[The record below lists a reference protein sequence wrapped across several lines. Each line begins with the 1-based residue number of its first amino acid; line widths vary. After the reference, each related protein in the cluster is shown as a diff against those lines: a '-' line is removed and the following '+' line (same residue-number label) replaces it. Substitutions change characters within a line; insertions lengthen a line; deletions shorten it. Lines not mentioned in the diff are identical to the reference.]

1 MWKYL
6 QARFRSFG
14 YAFKG
19 IATFFASQAHAKVHL
34 LAIILISLL
43 GWGLGLDANEW
54 VQILLCMAL
63 VVVTETINTAL
74 EFFVDLVS
82 PDYHPLAGKVKDVAA
97 GAVLLAVIFC
107 AIIWG
112 IIFIPKILL
121 WLDGLAA

>member
-6 QARFRSFG
+6 QARIRSFG

-34 LAIILISLL
+34 LAIVLISLL
-43 GWGLGLDANEW
+43 GWALDLHASEW
-54 VQILLCMAL
+54 TQIILCMAL

-74 EFFVDLVS
+74 EFLVDLVS

-97 GAVLLAVIFC
+97 GAVLLATIFS
-107 AIIWG
+107 AIVWG
-112 IIFIPKILL
+112 IIFIPKIQL
-121 WLDGLAA
+121 WLEAYI